1 MPETKDPVE
10 NTEAVEQ
17 TEVVE
22 EMKESGK
29 PTYQAERVTT
39 QAAQKKVE
47 ESRRKAPDIDPLAPP
62 TRYKK

>member
-10 NTEAVEQ
+10 NTK
-17 TEVVE
+17 VVE
-22 EMKESGK
+22 EAKESKGK

-47 ESRRKAPDIDPLAPP
+47 ESRRKAPNIDPLAPP

>member
-10 NTEAVEQ
+10 NTE
-17 TEVVE
+17 VVE
-22 EMKESGK
+22 EVKESKGK

-47 ESRRKAPDIDPLAPP
+47 ESRRKAPNIDPLAPP

>member
-10 NTEAVEQ
+10 K

-22 EMKESGK
+22 EVKESKGK

-47 ESRRKAPDIDPLAPP
+47 ESRRKAPNIDPLAPP

>member
-1 MPETKDPVE
+1 MPETKDHVE
-10 NTEAVEQ
+10 N

-22 EMKESGK
+22 EVKESKGK

-47 ESRRKAPDIDPLAPP
+47 ESRRKAPNIDPLAPS

>member
-10 NTEAVEQ
+10 NTEVAE
-17 TEVVE
+17 EV
-22 EMKESGK
+22 KESKGK

-39 QAAQKKVE
+39 QDAQKKVE
-47 ESRRKAPDIDPLAPP
+47 ESRRKAPDIDPLDPP